1 MVFFKRVKQVQP
13 PSAPII
19 ALQSFSQ
26 KAGIAVI
33 AIGCTVMLGWI
44 FDLPLLKSILPELAS
59 MKVNTAVCFIL
70 GGWSLLL
77 QQRPDAK
84 SIIVK
89 PQKLDKILILSTSLL
104 VILISLLTLI
114 QYSFNLDL
122 GIDQLLFKETSI
134 LTSSSVPGRMAPNTA
149 AAFLFLG
156 SALLLLSVRRPK
168 YLRVQ
173 ILSCCAFLI
182 AFLGLIGYIYGK
194 AFFYTIGTQIG
205 MALHTSVAFVLLSL
219 GILFANPERGF
230 IAVIASDRAGGIMA
244 RRLLPQ
250 AIIIPTLAG
259 YFIISGER
267 LQAYSP
273 ELGISLLSVLNAIIF
288 TILIWQNAK
297 TLCTADRRRY
307 RVEHRLLAAKSD
319 LETEVEQRTLQL
331 QHVNH
336 QLQQQI
342 LDSQA
347 TEQVLQK
354 NYNLLLTVIDSTPTA
369 LFVKDIHGCY
379 MMLNAAGGS
388 IIGKSFEDIIGR
400 DDSELFPPEIAAN
413 IRKTDSL
420 IMTTGKTQVMEEEL
434 PFQGKLRT
442 FLSTKNAY
450 RDGQGQIGG
459 IVSIARDITD
469 RKQAE
474 VANRSLA
481 AILEATPDFVGI
493 CDLDGYAVYM
503 NKAGRK
509 MVGIDENA
517 DISHRQV
524 GEFSAASAR
533 STLKGAIATAISEGV
548 WSGETAFVSASGVE
562 IPVSQVIIS
571 HSAPGG
577 KLEYI
582 STIARDISD
591 RKRTEQALQLS
602 QARFAGILEIADDA
616 IISVDANQ
624 KIILF
629 NQGAESI
636 FGWTAAEAIG
646 QSLSLLLPEAFVASY
661 SHLVSNFGADVK
673 PAQKMG
679 NRKEIFARR
688 RDGTEFPA
696 EASISKLEV
705 AGEIIF
711 TAILRDVT
719 ASHQAEASVRLSE
732 ERYRSLARA
741 TAQLV
746 WMTDAQGK
754 PNAPIDWMAYTGQS
768 LEEATDN
775 WVSAIHPDDRPIT
788 AQAWMRAVETKSLY
802 EVEHRLR
809 AADGSYRHFW
819 VRGVPVL
826 AADGSIREW
835 VGAHTDISDRVQV
848 LAALRDSATQYRQQ
862 AAQLEKA
869 VRDLQETQTQLIQ
882 TEKISSLGQL
892 VAGVAHEI
900 NNPINFIY
908 GNITHAS
915 QYARDLLELLHLYQE
930 KYPNPVP
937 EIAETAEE
945 IEINFLM
952 TDFPKILESMKVGA
966 DRIRDLV
973 VSLRN
978 FSRLDESQMKRVDI
992 HEGIESTLV
1001 ILQHKL
1007 KANAVRPAIEIIK
1020 QYGNLPKIECYAG
1033 QLNQVFMNLLANA
1046 IDALEE
1052 YNTKRSAK
1060 EIYASPNTIGIS
1072 TSANSDTATI
1082 RIADNGMGIS
1092 EEVIRKLFDPFFTT
1106 KPVGK
1111 GTGLGLSISYQI
1123 IVEKHRGKLQCIS
1136 APGVGAEFIIE
1147 IPIRQKLSALAT
1159 ENIKEMVISPA
1170 VLPSCR
1176 H

>member
-1 MVFFKRVKQVQP
+1 
-13 PSAPII
+13 
-19 ALQSFSQ
+19 
-26 KAGIAVI
+26 
-33 AIGCTVMLGWI
+33 MLGWI
-44 FDLPLLKSILPELAS
+44 FDLQLLKSILPGLPS
-59 MKVNTAVCFIL
+59 MKANTAACFIL
-70 GGWSLLL
+70 GGFSLFL
-77 QQRPDAK
+77 QQRRRAELTTIK
-84 SIIVK
+84 R
-89 PQKLDKILILSTSLL
+89 QKLDKALIFTCSSLI
-104 VILISLLTLI
+104 ILISLVTLF

-122 GIDQLLFKETSI
+122 GIDQLLFKDSSS
-134 LTSSSVPGRMAPNTA
+134 LTSPSAPGRMAPNTA
-149 AAFLFLG
+149 AAFLLLG
-156 SALLLLSVRRPK
+156 TALLLLSVRRPK

-182 AFLGLIGYIYGK
+182 AFLGFIGYIYGK
-194 AFFYTIGTQIG
+194 PFFYTIGYTG
-205 MALHTSVAFVLLSL
+205 MALHTSIAFILLSL
-219 GILFANPERGF
+219 GILFANPERGLT
-230 IAVIASDRAGGIMA
+230 AVIASDRAGGIMA

-250 AIIIPTLAG
+250 AMVIPTLAG

-267 LQAYSP
+267 LQVYSP
-273 ELGISLLSVLNAIIF
+273 ELGISLLSVLNVIIF
-288 TILIWQNAK
+288 TVIIWNNAK

-307 RVEHRLLAAKSD
+307 RAQLGLIKAKSD
-319 LETEVEQRTLQL
+319 LETQVDQRTLQL
-331 QHVNH
+331 QLVNE

-342 LDSQA
+342 LDYKA
-347 TEQVLQK
+347 TEQALQK
-354 NYNLLLTVIDSTPTA
+354 NYNLLLTVINSTPTA
-369 LFVKDIHGCY
+369 LFVKDIQGCY
-379 MMLNAAGGS
+379 MMLNAAGAS
-388 IIGKSFEDIIGR
+388 IIGKSFDEIIGR

-413 IRKTDSL
+413 IIKTDRQIL
-420 IMTTGKTQVMEEEL
+420 TAGKTQVMEEEL
-434 PFQGKLRT
+434 PVQGKLRT

-450 RDGQGQIGG
+450 RDGQGKISG
-459 IVSIARDITD
+459 IVSIARDISE

-493 CDLDGYAVYM
+493 CDLDGHAVYM

-509 MVGIDENA
+509 MVGIDENE
-517 DISHRQV
+517 DISHKQV

-533 STLKGAIATAISEGV
+533 NTLQQAIATAISEGV

-571 HSAPGG
+571 HSAPDGQ
-577 KLEYI
+577 LEYI

-591 RKRTEQALQLS
+591 AVAAATQRILAEQALQLS
-602 QARFAGILEIADDA
+602 QARFAGIVEIADDA

-629 NQGAESI
+629 NQGAERI
-636 FGWTAAEAIG
+636 FGWTVAEAIG
-646 QSLSLLLPEAFVASY
+646 QSLSLLLPEAFAATY
-661 SHLVSNFGADVK
+661 SHLVSNFGGDVK
-673 PAQKMG
+673 PARKIG
-679 NRKEIFARR
+679 HRKEIFARR

-711 TAILRDVT
+711 TAILRDMT
-719 ASHQAEASVRLSE
+719 ASRQAEASVRLSE
-732 ERYRSLARA
+732 ERYRSLAIA
-741 TAQLV
+741 TAQMV
-746 WMTDAQGK
+746 WTT
-754 PNAPIDWMAYTGQS
+754 NASGVPDEPLPDWIAYTGMS
-768 LEEATDN
+768 FEETRDN
-775 WVSAIHPDDRPIT
+775 WTEAVHPEDRDRTI
-788 AQAWMRAVETKSLY
+788 QAWTRAVETKSLY

-809 AADGSYRHFW
+809 AADGSYRYFW
-819 VRGVPVL
+819 VRGVPIV
-826 AADGSIREW
+826 AADGSVREW

-848 LAALRDSATQYRQQ
+848 LAALRESATQYRQQ

-869 VRDLQETQTQLIQ
+869 FHDLHETQTQLIQ

-937 EIAETAEE
+937 EIAVSAEE
-945 IEINFLM
+945 IDIDYLM
-952 TDFPKILESMKVGA
+952 EDFPKVLESMKVGA

-1020 QYGNLPKIECYAG
+1020 DYGHFRKIECYAG

-1052 YNTKRSAK
+1052 YNTKRSSK
-1060 EIYASPNTIGIS
+1060 EIYATPNTIRIS
-1072 TSANSDTATI
+1072 TSATSETVTI
-1082 RIADNGMGIS
+1082 RIADNGMGIH
-1092 EEVIRKLFDPFFTT
+1092 EQVIRKLFDPFFTT

-1136 APGVGAEFIIE
+1136 QPAEGAEFIIE
-1147 IPIRQKLSALAT
+1147 IPISQNLSAVAT
-1159 ENIKEMVISPA
+1159 ENVKEMVIS
-1170 VLPSCR
+1170 